1 MLMLHRQDKMKEMEQ
16 NMKAMERKLTE
27 LQQDQGNQTFG
38 PKDLAN
44 YMEASHS
51 NLIDKLASQSKR
63 SRSPDK
69 RPDEPKL
76 LEKTLD
82 IRDDAHSI
90 IQKEYRENWR
100 QINKNPELW
109 WSQGIYPT

>member
-1 MLMLHRQDKMKEMEQ
+1 MKEMEQ

-51 NLIDKLASQSKR
+51 NLIDKLARDSGGR
-63 SRSPDK
+63 AEPDSG
-69 RPDEPKL
+69 REYDQ
-76 LEKTLD
+76 TLVLPGD
-82 IRDDAHSI
+82 KHITRT
-90 IQKEYRENWR
+90 
-100 QINKNPELW
+100 P
-109 WSQGIYPT
+109 